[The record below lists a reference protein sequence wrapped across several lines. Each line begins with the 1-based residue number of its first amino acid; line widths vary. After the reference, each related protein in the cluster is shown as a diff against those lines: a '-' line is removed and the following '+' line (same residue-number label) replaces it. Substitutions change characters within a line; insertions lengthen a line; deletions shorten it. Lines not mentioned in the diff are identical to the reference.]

1 MDRALASPKI
11 TSALASTV
19 KQLFCSPKITSALA
33 STVKQLFWWSWS
45 YLAIYLVKYLLG
57 DKVGNI
63 YRQLMFRKREAGNLF
78 FQLLNCS
85 ASRFGAS

>member
-1 MDRALASPKI
+1 MGTCQVVHIKVCIVCTERLVCIYVPLLDRALASLKI

-19 KQLFCSPKITSALA
+19 KQFFC
-33 STVKQLFWWSWS
+33 WSWS

-63 YRQLMFRKREAGNLF
+63 IDN
-78 FQLLNCS
+78 
-85 ASRFGAS
+85 